1 VARGRDSDEIL
12 ATGGT
17 MKKPRSW
24 ALGVVFLIAV
34 ALLVLPAFVLTGQS
48 SSTPVRIEKTKAE
61 SARSAENVR
70 ADRRE
75 SFRHRGCSKRPDAF
89 RASV

>member
-1 VARGRDSDEIL
+1 MPPARADEIL

-17 MKKPRSW
+17 MKKPRNW
-24 ALGVVFLIAV
+24 APGVVLLIAV
-34 ALLVLPAFVLTGQS
+34 ALLVLPAIVLAGQS
-48 SSTPVRIEKTKAE
+48 SSTPVRIEKTKAG
-61 SARSAENVR
+61 SARSADNVR

-75 SFRHRGCSKRPDAF
+75 SSRHRGCSKRPDAF